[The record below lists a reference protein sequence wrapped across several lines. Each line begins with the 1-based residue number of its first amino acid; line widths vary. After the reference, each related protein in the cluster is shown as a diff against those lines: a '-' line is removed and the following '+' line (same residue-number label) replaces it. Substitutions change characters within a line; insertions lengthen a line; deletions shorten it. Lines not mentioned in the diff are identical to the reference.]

1 MMVFDE
7 AWQLLAEVRAK
18 RPLIHCITN
27 YVTAG
32 DVANMILAAGASPVM
47 ADGIPEV
54 EEITELSQGLVLNIG
69 TLKAAAIDAMLLAGK
84 RAVGLGHPV
93 VFDPVGAGASRFRTD
108 TARQI
113 IRDVRCT
120 VIRGNAS
127 EIGVLAG
134 GKTRPRGV
142 DADEREWLIGENR
155 QEQITAAGKLSRET
169 GAVIV
174 ITGPQDLIADEKRT
188 CLIDNGVPM
197 LGQVTGTGCM
207 LDGIIAAFLAAG
219 SADMGEQQH
228 RQKVDTGEQRFWQT
242 VYAVA
247 AAGICGELAEQ
258 KTTASGGGTGSFRM
272 YLMDA
277 MSNLNDRQIKEGARL
292 EV

>member
-1 MMVFDE
+1 MTGFDE

-47 ADGIPEV
+47 ADGITEV
-54 EEITELSQGLVLNIG
+54 EEITELSRGLVLNIG
-69 TLKAAAIDAMLLAGK
+69 TLKTAAVDAMLLAGK
-84 RAVGLGHPV
+84 RAVELGHPV

-108 TARQI
+108 VARRI

-134 GKTRPRGV
+134 SKTRPRGV
-142 DADEREWLIGENR
+142 DADEREWLTGENR

-174 ITGPQDLIADEKRT
+174 ITGPQDLIADENRT
-188 CLIDNGVPM
+188 CLVGNGVPM

-207 LDGIIAAFLAAG
+207 LDGIIAAFLAAE
-219 SADMGEQQH
+219 SAAVREQRWWQTTDAGE
-228 RQKVDTGEQRFWQT
+228 RRFWQT

-258 KTTASGGGTGSFRM
+258 RTTASGGGAGSFRM

-277 MSNLNDRQIKEGARL
+277 MSNLDDRQIKEGARF

>member
-1 MMVFDE
+1 MTVFDE

-32 DVANMILAAGASPVM
+32 DVANMILAAGASTVM
-47 ADGIPEV
+47 ADGIREV

-69 TLKAAAIDAMLLAGK
+69 TLKAAAVDAMLLAGK

-127 EIGVLAG
+127 EIGVLTG
-134 GKTRPRGV
+134 SRTRPRGV
-142 DADEREWLIGENR
+142 DADEREWLTVESR
-155 QEQITAAGKLSRET
+155 QNQIAAARMLSRET

-174 ITGPQDLIADEKRT
+174 ITGPQDLIADENRT
-188 CLIDNGVPM
+188 CLVGNGVPM
-197 LGQVTGTGCM
+197 LGQVSGTGCM

-219 SADMGEQQH
+219 EQQH
-228 RQKVDTGEQRFWQT
+228 WQKADTRERRFWQT

-258 KTTASGGGTGSFRM
+258 KTIAGGGGTGSFRM

-277 MSNLNDRQIKEGARL
+277 MSNLNDRQIKEGARI